1 MEISTGAIAAALES
15 LAAFE
20 GRAVAALKPGE
31 LVAAQGA
38 AALVRRT
45 SEAMLAALAFEVGRR
60 SGPELGSSGFA
71 REHGFSS
78 PNRMVAH
85 VTGGSLGDAAHLID
99 AGRAFAASTMPDA
112 AGMDPATPSAQ
123 GLDYSASA
131 FSPPAYPH
139 LAASLAA
146 GDIGASTAA
155 LICRTL
161 VSLGEDASSVE
172 AHLVAR
178 ARDLDLSELRRV
190 CQRLQ
195 ASSDPAGWEERE
207 RRQHEAR
214 HVSISEDS
222 DGMMLIQARLDPP
235 AAAPVVAWLDAQVK
249 DAFRRRRDGDP
260 RDADARTVGQIRAD
274 ALVGLARHGMACE
287 EPTSGVSTTV
297 LIRMGL
303 DDLRRGIGLG
313 ESDNLTTPL
322 SVGALRAMCADAE
335 IIPVVLGA
343 GSEVLDLGHA
353 RRLFTRA
360 QRLALVERD
369 GGCAMCHAPPSYCEA
384 HHIRWWDRHLGRTD
398 INNGVLLCTGCH
410 HRVHRDGWNVEVRDG
425 SVWITAPPT
434 VDPSQSPRLGGR
446 ARMHIAA

>member
-303 DDLRRGIGLG
+303 DDLRTGIGLG
-313 ESDNLTTPL
+313 ESDSLSAPL
-322 SVGALRAMCADAE
+322 SVGTLRAMCADAE

-343 GSEVLDLGHA
+343 RSEVLDQGRG

-360 QRLALVERD
+360 QRIALVERD

-384 HHIRWWDRHLGRTD
+384 HHIRWWDRHLGKTD
-398 INNGVLLCTGCH
+398 LDNGVLLCTGCH
-410 HRVHRDGWNVEVRDG
+410 HRVHRDGWHVEVRAS
-425 SVWITAPPT
+425 SVWITAPPS
-434 VDPSQSPRLGGR
+434 VDPLQTPRLGGK
-446 ARMHIAA
+446 ARLQLAA

>member
-85 VTGGSLGDAAHLID
+85 VTGGSLGDATHLID

-112 AGMDPATPSAQ
+112 AGMDPATPSAP
-123 GLDYSASA
+123 GLDNSASA
-131 FSPPAYPH
+131 FSPPTYPH

-178 ARDLDLSELRRV
+178 AGDLDLPVLLMHSDDDGYVPATGSRALAVRRPDIVTFLPFTVARHTKLWNYDRESWNQAITNWLGELVPTGRRSHPD
-190 CQRLQ
+190 R
-195 ASSDPAGWEERE
+195 PAG
-207 RRQHEAR
+207 
-214 HVSISEDS
+214 
-222 DGMMLIQARLDPP
+222 
-235 AAAPVVAWLDAQVK
+235 
-249 DAFRRRRDGDP
+249 
-260 RDADARTVGQIRAD
+260 
-274 ALVGLARHGMACE
+274 
-287 EPTSGVSTTV
+287 
-297 LIRMGL
+297 
-303 DDLRRGIGLG
+303 
-313 ESDNLTTPL
+313 
-322 SVGALRAMCADAE
+322 
-335 IIPVVLGA
+335 A
-343 GSEVLDLGHA
+343 GKG
-353 RRLFTRA
+353 
-360 QRLALVERD
+360 
-369 GGCAMCHAPPSYCEA
+369 
-384 HHIRWWDRHLGRTD
+384 
-398 INNGVLLCTGCH
+398 
-410 HRVHRDGWNVEVRDG
+410 
-425 SVWITAPPT
+425 
-434 VDPSQSPRLGGR
+434 
-446 ARMHIAA
+446 